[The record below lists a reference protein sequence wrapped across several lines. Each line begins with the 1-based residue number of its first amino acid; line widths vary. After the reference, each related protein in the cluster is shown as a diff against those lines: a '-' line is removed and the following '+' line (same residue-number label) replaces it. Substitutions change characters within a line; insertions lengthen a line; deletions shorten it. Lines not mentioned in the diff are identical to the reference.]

1 MTHPADA
8 SNDPESATAGNPAPP
23 SSSLTPE
30 PPWAAE
36 IGALFLGVAQRL
48 ATDEKY
54 RLAIQKMLV

>member
-8 SNDPESATAGNPAPP
+8 SNEPDSDATTP
-23 SSSLTPE
+23 SLFLTPE
-30 PPWAAE
+30 PPWADE

-48 ATDEKY
+48 ATDEKF